1 MKLSDYL
8 TKNNVLRTKPI
19 LTVTSENKTTKTF
32 SFRDKLCAEAKPGQF
47 LMLWI
52 PSVDEIP
59 LSIMNSENG
68 IVSVTVKAVGDAT
81 KALHKLE
88 KGDFIGIRGPFGN
101 NFSENFNK
109 VLMIGGGTGIAPLY
123 FLARKLIGNAK
134 EVIFITGAKTKNDLL
149 FLSSLEELLRKPT
162 ILSTTED
169 GSYGLKCIVTDPLIK
184 LLNREKID
192 VIYTCGP
199 ELMLQNVFKIAEQY
213 KIPIEASLER
223 LMRCGI
229 GLCGS
234 CVIGKYRVCRDGPI
248 FNSKQLREIQD
259 EFGHSKLDFDG
270 KTIHF

>member
-1 MKLSDYL
+1 M
-8 TKNNVLRTKPI
+8 LRTKPI
-19 LTVTSENKTTKTF
+19 LTVTCENKTTKTF

-52 PSVDEIP
+52 PDVDEIP
-59 LSIMNSENG
+59 LSIMNYENG
-68 IVSVTVKAVGDAT
+68 RVFVTVKSVGDAT
-81 KALHKLE
+81 KALHKLK
-88 KGDFIGIRGPFGN
+88 KGDLIGIRGPFGN
-101 NFSENFNK
+101 NFTENFNK

-123 FLARKLIGNAK
+123 FLVRKLIGKAK
-134 EVIFITGAKTKNDLL
+134 EIFFITGAKTKNDLL
-149 FLSSLEELLRKPT
+149 FLSSLEELSRKNK
-162 ILSTTED
+162 IFFTTED
-169 GSYGLKCIVTDPLIK
+169 GSYGFKSIVTQPLLK

-192 VIYTCGP
+192 IIYACGP

-248 FNSKQLREIQD
+248 FSSIQLREIQN
-259 EFGHSKLDFDG
+259 EFGRSKLDFDG
-270 KTIHF
+270 KTINI